1 MKKCI
6 AVIISVISMLCLA
19 GCQKTIQGS
28 EVYTFPEPTIQV
40 TGTFYSAGTVTEFVI
55 GSDKYDPDDL
65 STLPVLEWFYRLEMI
80 TCEKPEDVEGG
91 EVYGFYVLPS
101 MQRKGVGKALLDAF
115 KQEVNNEP
123 FYLYA
128 LKDNQKARAFY
139 IKNGGDELPEFEREL
154 PEKYNSALESLFM
167 FNL

>member
-91 EVYGFYVLPS
+91 EVYGFYVNDENVFDYVDRGKEVYVIASGAWYQVKNPS
-101 MQRKGVGKALLDAF
+101 KPPIEISDF
-115 KQEVNNEP
+115 KNE
-123 FYLYA
+123 
-128 LKDNQKARAFY
+128 
-139 IKNGGDELPEFEREL
+139 
-154 PEKYNSALESLFM
+154 
-167 FNL
+167 

>member
-40 TGTFYSAGTVTEFVI
+40 TGTFYSAGMVTEFVI

-65 STLPVLEWFYRLEMI
+65 STLPVLEWFYRLEM
-80 TCEKPEDVEGG
+80 TACENPEDAEGG
-91 EVYGFYVLPS
+91 EVYVFYVNDENVFDYVDRGKEVYVIASGAWYRVKNPS
-101 MQRKGVGKALLDAF
+101 KPPIEISDF
-115 KQEVNNEP
+115 KNE
-123 FYLYA
+123 
-128 LKDNQKARAFY
+128 
-139 IKNGGDELPEFEREL
+139 
-154 PEKYNSALESLFM
+154 
-167 FNL
+167 

>member
-91 EVYGFYVLPS
+91 EVYGFYVNDENVFDYVDRGKEVYVIASGAWYQVKNPS
-101 MQRKGVGKALLDAF
+101 KPPIEISDF
-115 KQEVNNEP
+115 NNE
-123 FYLYA
+123 YR
-128 LKDNQKARAFY
+128 QC
-139 IKNGGDELPEFEREL
+139 
-154 PEKYNSALESLFM
+154 
-167 FNL
+167 